1 MYNGNFHITRML
13 DQSNLRTQRCRLI
26 FWVECSVGGHL
37 VLAKTIVSSLYA
49 NFGTPVYVFVTYTF
63 YEVCRGYYRELFI
76 QGYSK

>member
-1 MYNGNFHITRML
+1 
-13 DQSNLRTQRCRLI
+13 
-26 FWVECSVGGHL
+26 
-37 VLAKTIVSSLYA
+37 LAKTIVSSLYA